1 MNLRA
6 PSYFWKGAC
15 LALAASSLVSAEQPA
30 INTSLK
36 AVMARAVEYVEAYNP
51 KMQNVLADEVAVQRV
66 IGASGD
72 EIATRTTR
80 ADFFLTY
87 VPVDSTFIAVRDVRD
102 VDGNAVEDPN
112 NIRVLMERAPM
123 WRTVA
128 IIAEK
133 NSRFNIGN
141 ITRTFNEPTL
151 ALLTVTKKH
160 RDRFKVDRAAVSK
173 DGAPRVTVRFKE
185 IDRPTLVA
193 GTNGAPAFSSGEM
206 IIDAASGRIEQT
218 RFSFVLGTITAGIE
232 TVYAEDAKLK
242 LWVPSVMRETYTQ
255 SAKGFEQTINCVS
268 TYSNYRKFE
277 TSAIIK

>member
-1 MNLRA
+1 MNRRA
-6 PSYFWKGAC
+6 PVLFWKGAC
-15 LALAASSLVSAEQPA
+15 LALVASTSLFAQKPA
-30 INTSLK
+30 VNTSLK
-36 AVMARAVEYVEAYNP
+36 AVMAMASQYVDTYNP

-66 IGASGD
+66 LAADGS

-87 VPVDSTFIAVRDVRD
+87 VPIDTTFIAVRDVRN
-102 VDGNAVEDPN
+102 VDGTIVDDPN

-123 WRTVA
+123 WRTVS

-151 ALLTVTKKH
+151 ALLTLTKKH
-160 RDRFKVDRAAVSK
+160 RDRFKFDRAAVSN
-173 DGAPRVTVRFKE
+173 DGAPRVTLRFKE
-185 IDRPTLVA
+185 SDRPTLVA
-193 GTNGAPAFSSGEM
+193 GTNGAPAFSAGEM
-206 IIDAASGRIEQT
+206 VIDAASGRIEQT
-218 RFSFVLGTITAGIE
+218 SFRFVLGTITAGIE

-242 LWVPSVMRETYTQ
+242 LWVPSVMRETYAQ